1 MQKKLKTYKCRLT
14 KHKKRIQ
21 TRKANR
27 KTNHRGGSQQLTD
40 TNTVSQI
47 MTTLN
52 TNPGNI
58 ISEINTALQNYQQQ
72 NKSADLAVKELQ
84 QKYSSG
90 TQLYDLIY
98 ENQKLKIYDSQKR
111 PSLIWNHGVND
122 PKSIT
127 AGKPGTHI
135 YVYKDSN
142 SGLFKL
148 LGVIIRKDKMTL
160 VDKFSEV
167 LTFMGL

>member
-1 MQKKLKTYKCRLT
+1 MQKKLKTYKRRLT

-40 TNTVSQI
+40 QNMIGQI
-47 MTTLN
+47 ITTLN

-58 ISEINTALQNYQQQ
+58 IGEINAALQRYAQQ

-98 ENQKLKIYDSQKR
+98 ENQKLKVYDSQKR

-135 YVYKDSN
+135 YIYKDSS
-142 SGLFKL
+142 SGIFKL
-148 LGVIIRKDKMTL
+148 LGVIIRKDKMSMF
-160 VDKFSEV
+160 DKISEG

>member
-1 MQKKLKTYKCRLT
+1 MQKKQKTYKRRLT

-40 TNTVSQI
+40 QNMIGQI

-58 ISEINTALQNYQQQ
+58 IGEINTTLQSYAQQ
-72 NKSADLAVKELQ
+72 NKSADLAVTDLQ
-84 QKYSSG
+84 HKYSSG

-98 ENQKLKIYDSQKR
+98 ENQKFKVYDSQKR
-111 PSLIWNHGVND
+111 PSLIWDHGVNN
-122 PKSIT
+122 PTSIT
-127 AGKPGTHI
+127 AGLPGTHI
-135 YVYKDSN
+135 YIYKEPN
-142 SGLFKL
+142 TGMFKL
-148 LGVIIRKDKMTL
+148 LGIIIR
-160 VDKFSEV
+160 
-167 LTFMGL
+167 

>member
-1 MQKKLKTYKCRLT
+1 MQKKRKTCKRHLT
-14 KHKKRIQ
+14 KLKKHNQ

-27 KTNHRGGSQQLTD
+27 KISHNGGSQQLTD
-40 TNTVSQI
+40 QNMIGQI

-58 ISEINTALQNYQQQ
+58 ISEINTALQSYAQQ

-98 ENQKLKIYDSQKR
+98 ANQKLKVYDLQKR

-135 YVYKDSN
+135 YIYKDIST
-142 SGLFKL
+142 GVFKL
-148 LGVIIRKDKMTL
+148 LGVIIR
-160 VDKFSEV
+160 
-167 LTFMGL
+167 